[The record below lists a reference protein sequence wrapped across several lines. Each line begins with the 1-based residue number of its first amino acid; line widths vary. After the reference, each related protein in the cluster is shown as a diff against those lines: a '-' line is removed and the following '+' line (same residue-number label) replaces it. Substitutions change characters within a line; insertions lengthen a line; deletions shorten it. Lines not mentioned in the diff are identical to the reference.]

1 MKNSV
6 KDRKMDANKDD
17 TINRE
22 KRLTPG
28 AVRVMEMII
37 QDLTAPGCHNRIH
50 GTRACLRAAR
60 VIENCFISMGLEKL
74 PRYNKFSLATP
85 PWSLLGRNVFGILA
99 SKRNVPG
106 PGVILVVAHHDL
118 FKPKGFNKRTPFLG
132 ADAGMRQSRP
142 KCNIFGQARRP
153 APTKACRGD
162 SLWSPGSKKF
172 DFDAALGADDNASGV
187 ALMCAA
193 AADLKERNPDLG
205 QQVVFLST
213 TGEEKKWIG
222 AKWAV
227 TQLRKAGLSPIS
239 VVVIDMVGR
248 LHHEKIYIG
257 GVGTS
262 PQLASV
268 VKQLSGKNNLEII
281 AVDGPAWAGEEK
293 IFYESGFPSLFV
305 TTGRHEDYHTANDL
319 PDRLNFPGMIWIG
332 ALVLELL
339 EDIANVQGKFE
350 LQHTKLTPP
359 IYQEQV
365 R

>member
-1 MKNSV
+1 MKNSG
-6 KDRKMDANKDD
+6 KDSKMDADKDD
-17 TINRE
+17 AIIRE

-28 AVRVMEMII
+28 AVRVMETIV
-37 QDLTAPGCHNRIH
+37 QDLTSPGCHNRSH

-60 VIENCFISMGLEKL
+60 VIENCFISLELEKL

-85 PWSLLGRNVFGILA
+85 PWSLLGRNVFGILS
-99 SKRNVPG
+99 SKRSVPG

-118 FKPKGFNKRTPFLG
+118 FRAKGFNKRTSF
-132 ADAGMRQSRP
+132 Q
-142 KCNIFGQARRP
+142 
-153 APTKACRGD
+153 
-162 SLWSPGSKKF
+162 
-172 DFDAALGADDNASGV
+172 GADDNAGGV

-193 AADLKERNPDLG
+193 AADLKERKPDLG
-205 QQVVFLST
+205 QRVVFLST

-222 AKWAV
+222 AKWAK
-227 TQLRKAGLSPIS
+227 TQLGKAGLSPIS

-248 LHHEKIYIG
+248 LQHEKIYIG

-268 VKQLSGKNNLEII
+268 VEQLSGKNNLGII
-281 AVDGPAWAGEEK
+281 TVDGPGWAGEEK

-319 PDRLNFPGMIWIG
+319 TDHLHFPGMIRVG
-332 ALVLELL
+332 ALVSELI
-339 EDIANVQGKFE
+339 DNIANVKGKFE
-350 LQHTKLTPP
+350 LRHTKLTPP
-359 IYQEQV
+359 IYHEPL